1 MAKKINSIQKGKQ
14 AEREVAHLL
23 NSFGFEARRGQQF
36 SGGGDSPD
44 VVSDLG
50 LHIEVKRVEAFNL
63 YKAVD
68 QAKRDCGSTEYTVFH
83 RKSNR
88 EWIVAMDAN
97 TFLAMMKHYK
107 ELKKEGLDNFSFRLE
122 DEIE

>member
-1 MAKKINSIQKGKQ
+1 MGKINSIKKGKNG
-14 AEREVAHLL
+14 ELEVSHLL
-23 NSFGFEARRGQQF
+23 NSFGFSARRGQQY

-50 LHIEVKRVEAFNL
+50 FHIEVKRVEAFNL

-68 QAKRDCGSTEYTVFH
+68 QAKNDCKSTDYTIFH

-88 EWIVAMDAN
+88 EWIVAMDAH

-107 ELKKEGLDNFSFRLE
+107 ELKSKEVIVDSFSI
-122 DEIE
+122 DELLT